1 MAIILAGRRIL
12 VGMFVDDVTVAELA
26 IPGLLLNGVCM
37 LIRQII
43 YIYKATLNGAG
54 DAFFTLW
61 NGVVEV
67 VANILFMFACTSW
80 FSLGHMGI
88 WYSMIPAAVLSAMLS
103 AGRFYSG
110 KWKQKQIF

>member
-1 MAIILAGRRIL
+1 
-12 VGMFVDDVTVAELA
+12 
-26 IPGLLLNGVCM
+26 M

-80 FSLGHMGI
+80 LSLGHMGI
-88 WYSMIPAAVLSAMLS
+88 WYSMIPAAFLSAMLS

-110 KWKQKQIF
+110 KWKQKRIF